1 MWWSGVGIL
10 AVIFPAVTVAVGY
23 QLGGYPGVPCGF
35 LVAGIATW
43 FVGRRM
49 NRTDDPKAYH
59 NEHRLYSIPMQYWA
73 FLWAFFALTQTV
85 LGLLGKAGWQ
95 QE

>member
-10 AVIFPAVTVAVGY
+10 AIVFPAATVAAGY
-23 QLGGYPGVPCGF
+23 QIGGYPGVPCGF
-35 LVAGIATW
+35 FVAGIATW
-43 FVGRRM
+43 FVGRRI
-49 NRTDDPKAYH
+49 NRTEDRMIYH

-73 FLWAFFALTQTV
+73 FLWMFLALTQTV